1 MLKNAILFWPRFFT
15 EVYYTRK
22 YYNAVNS
29 ISSELIE
36 KGLRIDWI
44 GRIYTVV
51 TIKDEF
57 ASQPEMVQQSIVF
70 QQLKPISD
78 ILLKYGLSDL
88 SYPEIS
94 KIKGTNQFLVVLF
107 PENDYFNWPS
117 FIRNIIF
124 GAIVISTGFG
134 ISYLVNVFL

>member
-124 GAIVISTGFG
+124 AAIVISTGFG

>member
-1 MLKNAILFWPRFFT
+1 
-15 EVYYTRK
+15 
-22 YYNAVNS
+22 
-29 ISSELIE
+29 
-36 KGLRIDWI
+36 
-44 GRIYTVV
+44 
-51 TIKDEF
+51 
-57 ASQPEMVQQSIVF
+57 MVQQSIVF